1 QVLIVAAAAIF
12 AGLWTFA
19 SYARWA
25 NFAYRTFDLAYYAQ
39 AVWQLIHGRFAVTV
53 ENVPLLGNHVEPI
66 VFLFAPLFALVRH
79 PILFV
84 AVQNAALATMPLV
97 GYNIAKRLGLDGKRA
112 CLLSAA
118 LLLAPAAGYIAIHEF
133 HPEALV
139 APFLLLML
147 QAWVAKSLGRHWLW
161 FVAVLACKEN
171 MAPLLIVY

>member
-1 QVLIVAAAAIF
+1 
-12 AGLWTFA
+12 
-19 SYARWA
+19 
-25 NFAYRTFDLAYYAQ
+25 
-39 AVWQLIHGRFAVTV
+39 
-53 ENVPLLGNHVEPI
+53 
-66 VFLFAPLFALVRH
+66 
-79 PILFV
+79 

-147 QAWVAKSLGRHWLW
+147 QAWVAKSISRHWLW

-171 MAPLLIVY
+171 MAPLLIVYCATLCVVERSSGFVVLRRWFLWPMRLASLWLGLCAYVIPSRLNSG